1 MCLNRLDADFQAL
14 GDFPIFK
21 TRPDELQDLCS
32 RLVRASGRFRLGMI
46 LVVLCNSLHVR
57 PLI

>member
-21 TRPDELQDLCS
+21 TRPDELQDLLLS
-32 RLVRASGRFRLGMI
+32 IGESFRTLSPGG
-46 LVVLCNSLHVR
+46 
-57 PLI
+57 